1 MDIHGE
7 FHGQFVSEKGME
19 EIVKEDTYPYK
30 PNSGQNTEPTIKK
43 SKYGKPVKPVKP
55 RGIDYVK
62 KFTPH
67 TAMEHFLRE
76 VLTDESY
83 SNTVAILEDHLMNFV
98 LIGTKH
104 KWCHPLRDMP
114 TNLHIRFSKFKSSL
128 SNMYSM
134 FLIKRTVFFTSV

>member
-30 PNSGQNTEPTIKK
+30 PNSGQNTEPHIKK
-43 SKYGKPVKPVKP
+43 SKYGKPVKP

-104 KWCHPLRDMP
+104 KWCLPCWTCHLTYTLDYLNSTAVYLTCR
-114 TNLHIRFSKFKSSL
+114 LVGLSSKE
-128 SNMYSM
+128 
-134 FLIKRTVFFTSV
+134 

>member
-19 EIVKEDTYPYK
+19 EIVKEGIYPYK
-30 PNSGQNTEPTIKK
+30 PNSGQKTEHRIKTGR
-43 SKYGKPVKPVKP
+43 YNKPVKP
-55 RGIDYVK
+55 RGKDYVK

-83 SNTVAILEDHLMNFV
+83 SNTVAILEDHLMNFL

-104 KWCHPLRDMP
+104 KWFHPLLDIP
-114 TNLHIRFSKFKSSL
+114 TNLHIRFSESKSSQ
-128 SNMYSM
+128 SN
-134 FLIKRTVFFTSV
+134 V